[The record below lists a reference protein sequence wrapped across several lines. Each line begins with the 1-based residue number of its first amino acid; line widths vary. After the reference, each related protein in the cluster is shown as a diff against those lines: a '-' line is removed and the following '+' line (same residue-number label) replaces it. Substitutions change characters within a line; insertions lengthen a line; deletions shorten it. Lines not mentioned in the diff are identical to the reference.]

1 LSGPF
6 GDLQPGCFVSLEA
19 GFAANIVDRRS
30 DALLDRELELVLLF
44 LQCALPSK
52 HLSLSLLGFSQFDV
66 VGRKGGTRF
75 LGFLRLRPQ
84 FGRGGLACLLGLSS
98 CYSTPLGLQPCVELL
113 PGGGELFLFFA
124 QGFGFLGNFGIL
136 TGELFLKPFAVFLD
150 ERRRAAEMR
159 AALLA
164 A

>member
-1 LSGPF
+1 MAANPHLLLS
-6 GDLQPGCFVSLEA
+6 CEA

-30 DALLDRELELVLLF
+30 DALLDRELELL
-44 LQCALPSK
+44 SE

-66 VGRKGGTRF
+66 DGRKGGTQF

-84 FGRGGLACLLGLSS
+84 FGRGGFACLLGLSS

-150 ERRRAAEMR
+150 ERRRAA